1 MTGTLGDDALVVEYP
16 QGQGPNLG
24 DSRLSTSVSSEF
36 LSDDFRSVV
45 ISFEAYWPRY

>member
-1 MTGTLGDDALVVEYP
+1 MTETLGEEDMLMVEYP

-36 LSDDFRSVV
+36 PSDDFRTVL
-45 ISFEAYWPRY
+45 ISFEAY